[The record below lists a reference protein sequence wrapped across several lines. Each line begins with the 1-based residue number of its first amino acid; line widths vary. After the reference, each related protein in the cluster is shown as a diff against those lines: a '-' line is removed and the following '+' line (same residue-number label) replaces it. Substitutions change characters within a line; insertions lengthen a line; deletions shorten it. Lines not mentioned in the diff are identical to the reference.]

1 MIYLEKLPNAQ
12 LSQYIDKFWYCQADS
27 FANKTLVIPLLH
39 HELIFNFSDYHC
51 ISRNPELGTVVL
63 RNPTSWISGIQTA
76 PTIVESKGKHKMMGV
91 LFKPNG
97 LKRFTKYH
105 SKEFENS
112 HVEAELIFGNP
123 LNSLIDQLHAKR
135 EVKDKFNIIQNFL
148 TAHLMNDT
156 VPHYLNE
163 SLKHFSA
170 QTQSRISIKT
180 TSSKVLTTNKS
191 LINSFQKH
199 IGVTPIKYLR
209 LQSINAAIKLL
220 TKDPLQSYTNLANEL
235 NFYDQ
240 AHFINAFK
248 QVTGLTPTQYSR
260 YVLSDHVDK
269 SSSNFIQLWG

>member
-1 MIYLEKLPNAQ
+1 
-12 LSQYIDKFWYCQADS
+12 
-27 FANKTLVIPLLH
+27 
-39 HELIFNFSDYHC
+39 
-51 ISRNPELGTVVL
+51 
-63 RNPTSWISGIQTA
+63 
-76 PTIVESKGKHKMMGV
+76 MMGV

-112 HVEAELIFGNP
+112 HVEAKLIFGNP